1 MNMVAGAR
9 RDLLAAGLAVFDR
22 DGFEGATVAA
32 IRTQARASNG
42 SFFHFFGSKKE
53 LAGTL
58 FLEVLQRYHA
68 AMLAAIDTSL
78 SAREGIGRLI
88 HAHLDWVV
96 NNRREAR
103 YLFEISRSEW
113 TEDLRDA
120 RRAITDD
127 AGAIHQPDH
136 WSGADILSRV
146 AVGPRP
152 VRSQALGRHSD
163 RLRHPRAGRTGSRS
177 ENWSH
182 VMTADLDVNL
192 DLDFAPI
199 AKRIRES
206 VGRQG
211 FMIHVGAELSEL
223 ARGSCTLAVDRR
235 PELLQQHGLFHGGV
249 TAFLVDNATTI
260 AAATSR
266 GQPALTAEYKLNLLS
281 PAAGDRLICR
291 ARVIKPGRQV
301 AVVAAD
307 VFCLIDGVEKHT
319 ATALA
324 SIAMLTAEASV
335 KIPSPA

>member
-1 MNMVAGAR
+1 
-9 RDLLAAGLAVFDR
+9 
-22 DGFEGATVAA
+22 
-32 IRTQARASNG
+32 
-42 SFFHFFGSKKE
+42 
-53 LAGTL
+53 
-58 FLEVLQRYHA
+58 
-68 AMLAAIDTSL
+68 
-78 SAREGIGRLI
+78 
-88 HAHLDWVV
+88 
-96 NNRREAR
+96 
-103 YLFEISRSEW
+103 
-113 TEDLRDA
+113 
-120 RRAITDD
+120 
-127 AGAIHQPDH
+127 
-136 WSGADILSRV
+136 
-146 AVGPRP
+146 
-152 VRSQALGRHSD
+152 
-163 RLRHPRAGRTGSRS
+163 
-177 ENWSH
+177 
-182 VMTADLDVNL
+182 MTADLDANLGANL
-192 DLDFAPI
+192 DLDLDVDFAPI

-307 VFCLIDGVEKHT
+307 VFCLMDGVEKHT

-324 SIAMLTAEASV
+324 SIAMLTAEASA